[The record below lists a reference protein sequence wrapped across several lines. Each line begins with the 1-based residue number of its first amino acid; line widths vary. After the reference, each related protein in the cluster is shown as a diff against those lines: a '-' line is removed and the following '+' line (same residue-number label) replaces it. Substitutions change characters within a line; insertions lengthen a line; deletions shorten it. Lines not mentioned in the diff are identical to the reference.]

1 MAANLGVLQVR
12 LSKIISAM
20 PNIGSCE
27 SARHN
32 AGVSTRP
39 TLPREIWVLVAAAF
53 VIAVGY
59 GLISPVLPAYARSF
73 DVGVAAAS
81 VIVSAFA
88 FFRLLFAPA
97 GGVLVGRLGERPV
110 YLIGLLIVAVSTGAT
125 AFAQNYTQLLIF
137 RGVGGIGSVM
147 FTVSAMAL
155 LVRVTPPAQRGR
167 TSSLYASAFLLGG
180 MLGPALGGGLAGFGM
195 RVPFVVY
202 AIALLIA
209 AGVVAAFLRPEVR
222 VAGPD
227 APSRVPMPVAEAV
240 RSRGYRAALASAFA
254 NGCSNFG
261 VRVAVLPQFVVTIH
275 DGPWV
280 AGAALAV
287 SAVGTAATLQFSGRA
302 ADRLGRRPLVLGGLV
317 VSAIGFAALG
327 QVDSLALLFL
337 LCIVTGAGAGLIN
350 PGQQATV
357 ADVIGQERSG
367 GKALAAFQMCQ
378 DAGAIIGP
386 IVIGFV
392 ADRAGFGWAFAGAG
406 AVCAVAALAWLSPR
420 ADTTP
425 RADDA
430 LVTAAAAED
439 SYEPRA

>member
-1 MAANLGVLQVR
+1 MAR
-12 LSKIISAM
+12 
-20 PNIGSCE
+20 
-27 SARHN
+27 
-32 AGVSTRP
+32 VSTRP
-39 TLPREIWVLVAAAF
+39 PLPREIWVLVAAAF

-97 GGVLVGRLGERPV
+97 GGLLVGRLGERPV

-125 AFAQNYTQLLIF
+125 AFAQDYIQLLLF
-137 RGVGGIGSVM
+137 RGLGGIGSVM

-155 LVRVTPPAQRGR
+155 LVRVTPPGLRGR

-195 RVPFVVY
+195 RVPFIVY
-202 AIALLIA
+202 AIALLVA
-209 AGVVAAFLRPEVR
+209 ATVVAVFLRPEPRALVAEGPAR
-222 VAGPD
+222 VAVKV
-227 APSRVPMPVAEAV
+227 REALG
-240 RSRGYRAALASAFA
+240 SRGYRAALASAFA

-261 VRVAVLPQFVVTIH
+261 VRVAVLPQFVVVVH

-287 SAVGTAATLQFSGRA
+287 SAVGTAATLQLSGPA
-302 ADRLGRRPLVLGGLV
+302 VDRLGRRPLVLGGLV

-327 QVDSLALLFL
+327 QVGTLPLLFA
-337 LCIVTGAGAGLIN
+337 LCLVTGVGAGMIN

-367 GKALAAFQMCQ
+367 GRALAAFQMCQ

-386 IVIGFV
+386 VVIGFV

-406 AVCAVAALAWLSPR
+406 VVCAVAALAWLDPA

-425 RADDA
+425 CAPGEAGVVGEPEPSPD
-430 LVTAAAAED
+430 
-439 SYEPRA
+439 PRA